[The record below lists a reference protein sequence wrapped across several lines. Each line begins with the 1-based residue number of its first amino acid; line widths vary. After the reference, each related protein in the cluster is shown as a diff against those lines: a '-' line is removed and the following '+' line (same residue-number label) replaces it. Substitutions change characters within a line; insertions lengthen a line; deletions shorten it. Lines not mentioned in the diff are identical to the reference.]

1 MTLLFFA
8 QEDRADAKFMN
19 IASVEETVRF
29 AKEDVLEHIDS
40 FIEYEETKGKEN
52 RFPRPTVLPPR
63 RNSDLDAF

>member
-1 MTLLFFA
+1 
-8 QEDRADAKFMN
+8 MN